1 MCIRDSNEV
10 ERISFSVGG
19 RTKLSNGLTINGT
32 MNLSRTDYIAPPVSA
47 SQGNGS
53 FDPLGGNPVSSSV
66 FGHVFFTPR
75 SIDLTNLPFQNP
87 IDGSSVYYRNGN
99 DIQNPNWTVANAFNG
114 QVTNRAFGTLGASYD
129 INENLNVAYRL
140 GYDLYT
146 ESNESGQNR
155 GGVEGPLTGQY
166 RTFDNVSAIWDH
178 TFTFN
183 GNYDLSSNVGLT
195 FNIGATSRRTTI
207 ERQGVTSTNQLV
219 FGTFRHFNFTDQAPI
234 QFSEE

>member
-1 MCIRDSNEV
+1 
-10 ERISFSVGG
+10 
-19 RTKLSNGLTINGT
+19 
-32 MNLSRTDYIAPPVSA
+32 MNLSRTDFIAPPVSA
-47 SQGNGS
+47 SQGNGA
-53 FDPLGGNPVSSSV
+53 FEPDGGNPVSSSV

-75 SIDLTNLPFQNP
+75 SIDLMNLPFQNP

-99 DIQNPNWTVANAFNG
+99 DIQNPRWTVANAFTS
-114 QVTNRAFGTLGASYD
+114 QLTDRVFGTIGTSYD
-129 INENLNVAYRL
+129 INDNLNVAYRL

-166 RTFDNVSAIWDH
+166 RTFDNINAIWDH
-178 TFTFN
+178 TFTLN
-183 GNYDLSSNVGLT
+183 GRFDLSSSVGLS
-195 FNIGATSRRTTI
+195 FNLGSQIRRNEL

-234 QFSEE
+234 QFSQEQNIVGFLARQKLT